1 METEKREEM
10 LRIAQNIENRQLEN
24 VKIQEAIIRLEA
36 QINQYQQR
44 RKEAFEQGKVYN
56 YGVNEQTD
64 IQRKQ
69 QELTRLKEQ
78 RRENIAQIDEMK
90 QQVSKQIQTEIEA
103 QTKMLERMHQQKIQE
118 ESNQIDEIKSKYEK
132 MMQEKDKEIVSL
144 RYYLFNAENSLK
156 ELNKAAIETLPQDMQ
171 QEIQKRR
178 QTYQNSVDTIQAKIQ
193 KAYEEKQEY
202 SKQQQ
207 IDIGTIES
215 EQKVNGQMQSDGQ
228 IDEIEARIEELEE
241 LLKMEYAYGMN
252 LDKLRQ
258 MVEKEAEIKDDKEPE
273 KEKDPIETQAEQTQ
287 EKLEQIGSHFWS
299 EWERLKNMY
308 ENYPFEKTETV
319 VAINE
324 QYEIVEAM
332 QNLLY
337 VTIQNIQE
345 NNKEGEKVPKSC
357 QDIVSNQQN
366 IQKYCEEAKKDIQK
380 SETFWQMDKIA
391 EDLEWKWTLAC
402 SQFKQA
408 FMAGQIDEAKTVL
421 QKQKGIVQSLEVQI
435 QNFAQ
440 MRDVPDRWKEL
451 ISQKSQWNEEI
462 AEEEEK
468 IAKQEQQNDVIQDP
482 ISQEAYLAAWEGLQ
496 ETTKEAIKQHHFIVA
511 QEQINHMAEILKK
524 MDEQKNKTN
533 LSAEQQLFNKQNE
546 MQLQYEQRKEELM
559 NEKKKTYD
567 KMERDASRYLNKW
580 QFYQETFEL
589 YMGQKN
595 ILELKKRLGDME
607 ALLLEIESYPNAEIT
622 EALPTWQKL
631 TDSKPIMLQNYNDDK
646 KKVEELE
653 NPEKENSTE
662 LEAKWSKQAEKFW
675 GMWPWLLEEFDKYYN
690 NGQYDKA
697 AEVCEKMNSVMSNM
711 TKIAKQYELEE
722 IVGIP
727 FIEEYIEKR
736 DSEIYNDYATR
747 TADLAIALNKKDD
760 KPQESSGSTDTLTGI
775 VIGVR
780 EGRLYCDFEGMK
792 PDKKNPYDYHNLY
805 KWEEKSRIY
814 EAGREKIGADI
825 TTINIYDLIN
835 KADPIVFRTLMEYA
849 GEKELKAYIDHVLN
863 HTPLPFEIKYD
874 PSLRTEKVKG
884 RKQRKIL
891 KMEKAREFKDQYRQ
905 ESGNPL
911 MRLMRIKFGRQVK
924 LLDEPVV
931 DADTI
936 TKEEKRRRFIEQGRQ
951 PNVLPPDNSLR
962 QEEGNGVDSYKDCD
976 REES

>member
-78 RRENIAQIDEMK
+78 RREKIAQIDEMK
-90 QQVSKQIQTEIEA
+90 QQVSKYIQTEIEA
-103 QTKMLERMHQQKIQE
+103 QTKMLERRYQQNIQE
-118 ESNQIDEIKSKYEK
+118 ESNQIDEIKSKYEE

-207 IDIGTIES
+207 IDVETLES
-215 EQKVNGQMQSDGQ
+215 EQKGNGQMQSNGQ
-228 IDEIEARIEELEE
+228 IDEIEARIEELQE
-241 LLKMEYAYGMN
+241 LLRAEYTYGMN

-258 MVEKEAEIKDDKEPE
+258 IVEKEDGTKDDKEPE
-273 KEKDPIETQAEQTQ
+273 KEEEPIETQGEQIQ

-308 ENYPFEKTETV
+308 EQYPIEKTDISI
-319 VAINE
+319 AINE
-324 QYEIVEAM
+324 QYKIVEEM
-332 QNLLY
+332 QKLLY

-345 NNKEGEKVPKSC
+345 NNKEGEKLPKSC
-357 QDIVSNQQN
+357 QDIISDQQN
-366 IQKYCEEAKKDIQK
+366 MQKYCEEAKEDIKK
-380 SETFWQMDKIA
+380 SETFWQMNRIA
-391 EDLEWKWTLAC
+391 ERFEIEWTVAC
-402 SQFKQA
+402 SEFEQFFMIKQT
-408 FMAGQIDEAKTVL
+408 DKAKTVL
-421 QKQKGIVQSLEVQI
+421 QKQKVIVQSLEVQI
-435 QNFAQ
+435 QTFAQ
-440 MRDVPDRWKEL
+440 IKDVPDSWKEL
-451 ISQKSQWNEEI
+451 ISQKGQWYEEI
-462 AEEEEK
+462 AEAEERV
-468 IAKQEQQNDVIQDP
+468 AKQEQQKDVIQDQ
-482 ISQEAYLAAWEGLQ
+482 ISQEEYLAAWEGLQ

-511 QEQINHMAEILKK
+511 QEQIDHMAEFLKK

-546 MQLQYEQRKEELM
+546 MQLQYEQRKEELT

-595 ILELKKRLGDME
+595 IPELKKRLGDME
-607 ALLLEIESYPNAEIT
+607 ALMLELESYPNTEIT

-631 TDSKPIMLQNYNDDK
+631 IDSKPIMLQNYNDDK

-697 AEVCEKMNSVMSNM
+697 AEVCKKMNSVMSNM
-711 TKIAKQYELEE
+711 TKIAQQYKLEE

-747 TADLAIALNKKDD
+747 NADLAIALNKKDD
-760 KPQESSGSTDTLTGI
+760 NPQGTSTPTDTLTGVI
-775 VIGVR
+775 IGVR

-792 PDKKNPYDYHNLY
+792 PNKKNPYDYHNLY
-805 KWEEKSRIY
+805 KWGEKTRIY

-825 TTINIYDLIN
+825 TTINIYDLVD

-874 PSLRTEKVKG
+874 SSLRTEKVLG

-891 KMEKAREFKDQYRQ
+891 KMEKAREFKDKYRQ
-905 ESGNPL
+905 ESENPL
-911 MRLMRIKFGRQVK
+911 MRWMRIKFGQQVE

-931 DADTI
+931 SADT
-936 TKEEKRRRFIEQGRQ
+936 TTTKKEERRRFIEKGRQ
-951 PNVLPPDNSLR
+951 PNELPPDNSLR
-962 QEEGNGVDSYKDCD
+962 DEDGDRVVSYRDSS
-976 REES
+976 RGE